1 MRRAVAVAALAMG
14 APLLSGCVAVAIP
27 ALAAGAMVRSQ
38 SDGDDEADEAQ
49 VAPTPARV
57 AAAPTIAPPQPVATA
72 PATLVA
78 EAAAIPAATAAPA
91 TTRPATAA
99 PASAPAPVRE
109 AIVLPPPPAGTPQ
122 PAPVIAMVPTPP
134 RAPAPAARP
143 VQGPPAPG
151 RAAAVPPPSPEAAPA
166 PAAAPPRMAVM
177 AGAPFDGG
185 FGEFLSFAQRQMQRR
200 AEGES
205 PTSVVLVRN
214 FSLDRPEY
222 VACGERPPAVIIDL
236 DDSVLGSE
244 PVIGNAPTGWQA
256 NAGLAAGLERLRTA
270 GVAILW
276 MTDAPFY
283 QLDEIRARLR
293 ETGLD
298 TAGRDPVYAQRGS
311 SDRKQLRRLDAAAAW
326 CIVAA
331 AGDRQADLD
340 EVYDYLVRP
349 EAAVQLDRLWGQGWF
364 ITPAPI
370 QRTPPAAAP

>member
-1 MRRAVAVAALAMG
+1 MRRMVAIAALAAG
-14 APLLSGCVAVAIP
+14 APLLSGCVAIAIP
-27 ALAAGAMVRSQ
+27 ALAAGAMVRGQ
-38 SDGDDEADEAQ
+38 SDGADDDEAQ
-49 VAPTPARV
+49 VVPAPAATVTTPAS
-57 AAAPTIAPPQPVATA
+57 APRQPVATA
-72 PATLVA
+72 PATLAA

-91 TTRPATAA
+91 
-99 PASAPAPVRE
+99 PASVPVPVRE
-109 AIVLPPPPAGTPQ
+109 AIILPPPPAGAPT
-122 PAPVIAMVPTPP
+122 PAPVIAMVPTPS
-134 RAPAPAARP
+134 RAPAPTVRP
-143 VQGPPAPG
+143 VQGPPDPA
-151 RAAAVPPPSPEAAPA
+151 RAAAVPAPQPE
-166 PAAAPPRMAVM
+166 PAAVAPPARMTVL
-177 AGAPFDGG
+177 AGASFEGG
-185 FGEFLSFAQRQMQRR
+185 FGDFLGFAQRQMQRR

-205 PTSVVLVRN
+205 PPSVVLVRN

-222 VACGERPPAVIIDL
+222 IACGDRPPAVIIDL

-244 PVIGNAPTGWQA
+244 PAIGTAPTGWQA
-256 NAGLAAGLERLRTA
+256 NPGLADGLERLRTA

-298 TAGRDPVYAQRGS
+298 AAGRDPVYAQRGS

-326 CIVAA
+326 CVVAA

-364 ITPAPI
+364 MTPAPI
-370 QRTPPAAAP
+370 QRTPPATAP

>member
-1 MRRAVAVAALAMG
+1 MHRVIATAALAAG

-27 ALAAGAMVRSQ
+27 ALAAGAMVRGQ
-38 SDGDDEADEAQ
+38 SGGADDGETLGSSTP
-49 VAPTPARV
+49 APTVTVPASES
-57 AAAPTIAPPQPVATA
+57 AQPAATA
-72 PATLVA
+72 PATLAA
-78 EAAAIPAATAAPA
+78 EAAAVPAATAAPA
-91 TTRPATAA
+91 
-99 PASAPAPVRE
+99 PASVPVPVRE
-109 AIVLPPPPAGTPQ
+109 AIILPPPPAGTPQ

-134 RAPAPAARP
+134 RVPVPAVRA
-143 VQGPPAPG
+143 VQGPPDPT
-151 RAAAVPPPSPEAAPA
+151 RAAAVPAPQPE
-166 PAAAPPRMAVM
+166 PAAVAPPPRMAVVV
-177 AGAPFDGG
+177 GASFDGG
-185 FGEFLSFAQRQMQRR
+185 FGEFLGFAQRQMQRR

-205 PTSVVLVRN
+205 PPSVVLVRN

-222 VACGERPPAVIIDL
+222 VACGDRPPAVIIDL

-244 PVIGNAPTGWQA
+244 PAIGTAPTGWQA
-256 NAGLAAGLERLRTA
+256 TPGLADGLQRLRTA

-293 ETGLD
+293 ESGLD
-298 TAGRDPVYAQRGS
+298 AAGRDPVYAQRGS

-326 CIVAA
+326 CVVAA

-370 QRTPPAAAP
+370 QRTPPATAP

>member
-1 MRRAVAVAALAMG
+1 MRRAVAIAALAMG

-27 ALAAGAMVRSQ
+27 ALAAGAMVRGQ
-38 SDGDDEADEAQ
+38 SDDDDEEEPQ
-49 VAPTPARV
+49 VAPTPAV
-57 AAAPTIAPPQPVATA
+57 VSAAPTSAPPQPAATA
-72 PATLVA
+72 PATLAA
-78 EAAAIPAATAAPA
+78 EAAAIPATIPAPIA
-91 TTRPATAA
+91 TRPAST
-99 PASAPAPVRE
+99 PPSASAPAPVRE
-109 AIVLPPPPAGTPQ
+109 TIVLPPPPAGTPQ

-151 RAAAVPPPSPEAAPA
+151 RAAAVPPPEVEAV
-166 PAAAPPRMAVM
+166 PAAASQPRMTVM

-185 FGEFLSFAQRQMQRR
+185 FGDFLSFAQRQMQRR

-205 PTSVVLVRN
+205 PASVVLVRN

-244 PVIGNAPTGWQA
+244 PVIGSAPTGWQA
-256 NAGLAAGLERLRTA
+256 SAGLADGLERLRTA

-298 TAGRDPVYAQRGS
+298 GGGRDPIYAQRGS

-349 EAAVQLDRLWGQGWF
+349 EAAVQLDRLWDQGWF